1 MKGRATPGSAAAEAK
16 PVPTASVQA
25 APAEARPADILIVD
39 DTASN
44 LQILSD
50 MLKEE
55 GYRTRAAVSGAAALR
70 AAASQAPDLILL
82 DIMMPEMDGYEV
94 CRRLKAE
101 ARLKDVPVIFLS
113 ALSETEDKVRAFAA
127 GGADYVT
134 KPFQFDEVR
143 ARVAAHLRLR
153 QQQLEIERS
162 SEAKYRRLFETAKD
176 GILLLDAEAGEITDV
191 NPFLM
196 DMLGRSHDE
205 LLGKHLWD
213 IGLFEDVAAAQVALR
228 TLREEGHVR
237 CANLPLETRDGRR
250 ARVEFVSSAYAVDGR
265 EVIQCSIRDITE
277 RVRAEE
283 ALREQ
288 EERIRQA
295 YVDVIDAVTGGKL
308 ILLTEEALASEL
320 GSPVGELVPIAS
332 PAALGQ
338 ARRSLLDAIALRFGG
353 WIPGAD
359 LLNPVCEAWNNA
371 LKHAGGGTCRVFA
384 TETRLQVAVT
394 DGGPG
399 IDFRTLPKATL
410 VPGFST
416 AASLGMGFTIML
428 QLCER
433 VLLCTRPGL
442 TEVVLEVPLSADFA
456 TIA

>member
-1 MKGRATPGSAAAEAK
+1 MKGRATPGSAAARRAR
-16 PVPTASVQA
+16 PTTSVQA
-25 APAEARPADILIVD
+25 APAEAQPADILIVD

-50 MLKEE
+50 MLKGE
-55 GYRTRAAVSGAAALR
+55 GYRTRAAVSGVAALR

-196 DMLGRSHDE
+196 DMLGCSHDE

-213 IGLFEDVAAAQVALR
+213 IGLFEDVAAAEAALR

-237 CANLPLETRDGRR
+237 CANLPLETRDGRSV
-250 ARVEFVSSAYAVDGR
+250 RVEFVSSAYAVDGR

-277 RVRAEE
+277 RVRAEA

-308 ILLTEEALASEL
+308 ILLTEEALAGEL
-320 GSPVGELVPIAS
+320 GSPVGELVPITS
-332 PAALGQ
+332 PAAAGTGQTLPARCHRAAVPWLDTGRRPAQSRLRGVEQRAQ
-338 ARRSLLDAIALRFGG
+338 ARRRRHLSCLRHGDPAAGGRHRPWPRDRLQDAAEGHPCARLLDGRQPGHGFHDHAAALR
-353 WIPGAD
+353 ARAA
-359 LLNPVCEAWNNA
+359 V
-371 LKHAGGGTCRVFA
+371 HAPRPAPRSCSRCR
-384 TETRLQVAVT
+384 
-394 DGGPG
+394 
-399 IDFRTLPKATL
+399 
-410 VPGFST
+410 
-416 AASLGMGFTIML
+416 
-428 QLCER
+428 
-433 VLLCTRPGL
+433 
-442 TEVVLEVPLSADFA
+442 
-456 TIA
+456 